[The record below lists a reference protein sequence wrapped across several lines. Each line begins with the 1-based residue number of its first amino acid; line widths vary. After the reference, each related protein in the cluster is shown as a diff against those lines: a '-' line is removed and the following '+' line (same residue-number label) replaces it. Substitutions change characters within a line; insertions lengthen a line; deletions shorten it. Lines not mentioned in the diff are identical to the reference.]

1 MYITIND
8 IIGEK
13 TIDLSYPIRS
23 GKEIAVIKVL
33 SDNVQYKVI
42 KSHIVDYISPENE
55 TLIIS
60 GTYAGRKLLSILGRM
75 IELNQFAKDDPVFK
89 MNKLRGITEMSF
101 DLNELDNSDNLKDGR
116 PSNAL
121 LTYHMTSDGDFTHF
135 EPHTPQYRALK
146 NGEFTSLTLKI
157 TDQNGNIITDGL
169 QVTVVLHIR

>member
-8 IIGEK
+8 VIGGK
-13 TIDLSYPIRS
+13 TIDLYYPIRS

-33 SDNVQYKVI
+33 SDNVQYKLI
-42 KSHIVDYISPENE
+42 KSHIVDYILPENE
-55 TLIIS
+55 TLILS
-60 GTYAGRKLLSILGRM
+60 GIYAGRKLPSILGRM
-75 IELNQFAKDDPVFK
+75 IELNQFAKDDQVFK
-89 MNKLRGITEMSF
+89 MNKLRGITEMSL
-101 DLNELDNSDNLKDGR
+101 DLNELDNSDNLKNGR
-116 PSNAL
+116 PSNTL
-121 LTYHMTSDGDFTHF
+121 LTYHMTSDGDFTCV